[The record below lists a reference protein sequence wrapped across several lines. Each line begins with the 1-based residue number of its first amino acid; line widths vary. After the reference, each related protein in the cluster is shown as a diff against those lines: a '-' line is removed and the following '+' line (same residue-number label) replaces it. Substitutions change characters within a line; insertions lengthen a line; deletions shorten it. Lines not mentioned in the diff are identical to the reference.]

1 MQLSN
6 FFKTNRLA
14 KYLVIAVVTMLL
26 VGGIAAL
33 WPRSPQA
40 DSGPVIPIAVAVPLS
55 GTGAANGQEIVQS
68 IQLYTDAVNREG
80 GINGHPVKLLVFDDK
95 GSPDAAKQVAE
106 EVVKTP
112 ALVLLGHGSSDASIA
127 AGEIYQTHHLPAITG
142 TANNEKVT
150 ADRPYYFRMVYTNST
165 MGSVSSIYAQQ
176 ILGFKTASIIYD
188 KESSNER
195 SQSEVIKSVFGAK
208 GTIKN
213 LWALD
218 SNNKQQSIQ
227 QIVQELAAEKDPGIV
242 FLTLTKQDVAED
254 LLVTL
259 RRKGLKTPLLGDQG
273 LSRESFAKRFEK
285 YPEETKN
292 PGFFTN
298 GMYVPSPILF
308 DSAGVDAQD
317 FAAAYQKTYG
327 NPPSYSG
334 AKFYEAAIV
343 AVDALRKANPQI
355 TAAKVDSDR
364 EQVRKA
370 LSELNNRKNALNGLT
385 GPLYFNANR
394 SSNQPVRIAQFYN
407 RKLISSVQQF
417 TPVNNPEQLNLPREL
432 QAGNMV
438 RSGDQYFWQQRVVYT
453 GIDINKLNR
462 IDQSKSNFTT
472 DFYIWFR
479 YSGDNKPVDVEFP
492 DAVGNSTNPTAP
504 IFDAKSFL
512 KSTTSNGLNYR
523 LYRVRGEFKNA
534 FDFRDYPFDAQT
546 LTIRF
551 DNPHL
556 STDRLIYV
564 IDTLGLKLPKPD
576 LIQKK
581 PFKGLQLWNFKN
593 IFYAQDTS
601 RSTSTF
607 GDPDLFQANTQTDYP
622 GFSVRMILQRKT
634 LVFLTKNLL
643 PLLLLMMVSYCV
655 LYFPY
660 SMFVPRI
667 MGPASAL
674 LSGIVLL
681 LSFNNQLPEVS
692 YTVAIEYVFYT
703 YFLLCLLPIVVTGI
717 GIRLEKAEKK
727 RALWYLDTSA
737 RILFPAIVLT
747 LIATY
752 GVIYSS
758 RLFS

>member
-1 MQLSN
+1 MQL
-6 FFKTNRLA
+6 FFKTNRFA
-14 KYLVIAVVTMLL
+14 KYLIIALATMLL
-26 VGGIAAL
+26 VGLIATL
-33 WPRSPQA
+33 WPRSPKA
-40 DSGPVIPIAVAVPLS
+40 DSKIAIPIAVAVPLS
-55 GTGAANGQEIVQS
+55 GTGAAIGQEIVQS
-68 IQLYTDAVNREG
+68 IQLYADVVNREG
-80 GINGHPVKLLVFDDK
+80 GVNGHPLKLLVFDDK
-95 GSPDAAKQVAE
+95 GSPETAEQVAQ

-127 AGEIYQTHHLPAITG
+127 AGSIYQAHNLPAITG

-176 ILGFKTASIIYD
+176 VLGFKTASIIYD
-188 KESSNER
+188 QESSNER

-208 GTIKN
+208 GTIKHI
-213 LWALD
+213 WALD
-218 SNNKQQSIQ
+218 SKNRQQSIS
-227 QIVQELAAEKDPGIV
+227 QIVRELAADPDPGIV
-242 FLTLTKQDVAED
+242 FVTLTKQDVAED
-254 LLVTL
+254 LLVAL
-259 RRKGLKTPLLGDQG
+259 RRRGLKTPLLGDQV

-285 YPEETKN
+285 YPEENKD
-292 PGFFTN
+292 PGFFTD
-298 GMYVPSPILF
+298 GIYVPSPILF
-308 DSAGVDAQD
+308 DSAGADAQD
-317 FAAAYQKTYG
+317 FATSYQKAYG

-343 AVDALRKANPQI
+343 AVDALRKAKPQI
-355 TAAKVDSDR
+355 TSANVDSDR
-364 EQVRKA
+364 EQVRQA
-370 LSELNNRKNALNGLT
+370 LSELNSRKTALNGLT

-394 SSNQPVRIAQFYN
+394 SSNQPVRIAQFYD

-417 TPVNNPEQLNLPREL
+417 TPVNNPEQLNLPREV

-479 YSGDNKPVDVEFP
+479 YSGNDDPINIEFP
-492 DAVGNSTNPTAP
+492 DAVGNSVNPTAP
-504 IFDAKSFL
+504 IFDAKNFL
-512 KSTTSNGLNYR
+512 KSKTTNGLNYR
-523 LYRVRGEFKNA
+523 LYRVRGEFKNV
-534 FDFRDYPFDAQT
+534 FDFRDYPFDAQK

-551 DNPHL
+551 DNPNL

-564 IDTLGLKLPKPD
+564 IDTLGLKLPQPD
-576 LIQKK
+576 AIQKK
-581 PFKGLQLWNFKN
+581 PFRGLQLWNFKE

-601 RSTSTF
+601 RSTSSL
-607 GDPDLFQANTQTDYP
+607 GDPNLFQTNTQIDYP
-622 GFSVRMILQRKT
+622 GFSVRMTLQRKT
-634 LVFLTKNLL
+634 IVFLTKNLL
-643 PLLLLMMVSYCV
+643 PLLLLTMVSYCV

-667 MGPASAL
+667 MGPASTL

-703 YFLLCLLPIVVTGI
+703 YFLLCLIPILVTSI
-717 GIRLEKAEKK
+717 GIRLEKADKK
-727 RALWYLDTSA
+727 QALRYLDTSA
-737 RILFPAIVLT
+737 RIIFPAIVFT
-747 LIATY
+747 LIAVY
-752 GVIYSS
+752 GVVYGG
-758 RLFS
+758 RL